1 MAPTPAAR
9 ESETTREVKSS
20 RAVPLSKRGAWKSFM
35 LRRMRQIAKNLAR
48 EARVGRLVLRDPRTP
63 WPARILL
70 AAGVAYALSPID
82 LIPDFIPVLGHLD
95 DAVVVPLL
103 LALGLA
109 MVSPEV
115 IREHRQTVMNGDG
128 RG

>member
-1 MAPTPAAR
+1 
-9 ESETTREVKSS
+9 
-20 RAVPLSKRGAWKSFM
+20 M